1 MNLYIV
7 LTVLGLS
14 LCVSRCDRNVTLST
28 SGSGLDDG
36 PELPDSR
43 QCLPQPHTQQS
54 ANCNSSD
61 LWKITENGTCKCGNK
76 LNGIVSCNNNWKTIG
91 VLQCYCMYNSSS
103 DGLVVGACI
112 HGCFIHNKKSY
123 LYENY
128 TSVDDLNHLCKHFNR
143 EGQFCGKCNKSDR
156 GIPAYSFSLK
166 CRPCTPSWKNIAKY
180 IAFAYGPLT
189 IFIAIIVVFTVSV
202 NSAPLHG
209 YIFVAQ
215 ILALSITLRI
225 FQALIEINKIDGT
238 PITFGAT
245 VYGFW
250 NLDFFRFNTHFFCLH
265 PSHSTLFIMSL
276 DYLIALYPLIIIV
289 LMYVMV
295 ESHGRGYK
303 VLVFLWKPFSC
314 FIRFRHRLNIK
325 TSLVDAFVTFFS
337 LSYVKS
343 LSTSVDLIV
352 TTPVWDIH
360 GTQVHSRV
368 YYDGTLRSF
377 QGSHLKYAMISLTCF
392 ILFNVLPII
401 FVLLYPR
408 RFFQRMIPNN
418 VRRVL
423 HPFMDTLVGMYRDGT
438 DGGCDCRYFVVVY
451 PIAKIAIFSMC
462 FVSMNSF
469 IFVLITIVTTI
480 TAMMVAVLKPY
491 KSSVYNTVDT
501 ILVTLLA
508 LYYAGLSSFLFANA
522 LSRRQL
528 AFSRVLA
535 IFPIPIPFFYLC
547 GLVVYK
553 VGVLLKLYRRSL
565 RVLQWIILCFGRVYI
580 YLSQKI
586 KRGREMEDFPSLNER
601 TLLI

>member
-7 LTVLGLS
+7 LIVLGLT
-14 LCVSRCDRNVTLST
+14 LHVSRCDTWGT

-36 PELPDSR
+36 PQLSDSR
-43 QCLPQPHTQQS
+43 QCLPQPLTQQP
-54 ANCNSSD
+54 ANCNSD
-61 LWKITENGTCKCGNK
+61 LWKNGTCKCRDK
-76 LNGIVSCNNNWKTIG
+76 LSGIVSCNDNQTMIG

-103 DGLVVGACI
+103 EGLVVGACFYGCYI
-112 HGCFIHNKKSY
+112 NHGKSY
-123 LYENY
+123 LYEHY
-128 TSVDDLNHLCKHFNR
+128 TSVDNLSLPCDKFNR
-143 EGQFCGKCNKSDR
+143 EGQFCGKCSGSDS

-166 CRPCTPSWKNIAKY
+166 CRQCIHSWKNIAKY
-180 IAFAYGPLT
+180 IAIAYGPLT

-215 ILALSITLRI
+215 LLALSITMRV
-225 FQALIEINKIDGT
+225 FQALTEVKGMQRGL
-238 PITFGAT
+238 ITFSAT

-250 NLDFFRFNTHFFCLH
+250 NLDFFRFANSYFCLH
-265 PSHSTLFIMSL
+265 PSLSTLGIMSL
-276 DYLIALYPLIIIV
+276 DYFIALYPLIIIV

-314 FIRFRHRLNIK
+314 CFIRFRHRLNIK

-337 LSYVKS
+337 LSYVKC
-343 LSTSVDLIV
+343 LSTSVDLLMK
-352 TTPVWDIH
+352 TPVWDIN
-360 GTQVHSRV
+360 GTQLPSRV
-368 YYDGTLRSF
+368 YYDGTLLSF
-377 QGSHLKYAMISLTCF
+377 QGPHLKYAIISLTCF
-392 ILFNVLPII
+392 FFFNVLPII

-408 RFFQRMIPNN
+408 RFFQRMIPNKL
-418 VRRVL
+418 RRLL
-423 HPFMDTLVGMYRDGT
+423 HPFMDTLLGMYRDGT
-438 DGGCDCRYFVVVY
+438 DGGCDCRYFVAVY

-469 IFVLITIVTTI
+469 LFVLITIVTTI

-501 ILVTLLA
+501 ILLTLLA
-508 LYYAGLSSFLFANA
+508 LFYAGLSSFLFAYA

-528 AFSRVLA
+528 TFSRVLA
-535 IFPIPIPFFYLC
+535 IFPIPFPFFYLC
-547 GLVVYK
+547 GLVLYK
-553 VGVLLKLYRRSL
+553 VGVILKLYRRSL
-565 RVLQWIILCFGRVYI
+565 RVLQWIILSFGRAYI

-586 KRGREMEDFPSLNER
+586 KRGHEMEDFPSLNER